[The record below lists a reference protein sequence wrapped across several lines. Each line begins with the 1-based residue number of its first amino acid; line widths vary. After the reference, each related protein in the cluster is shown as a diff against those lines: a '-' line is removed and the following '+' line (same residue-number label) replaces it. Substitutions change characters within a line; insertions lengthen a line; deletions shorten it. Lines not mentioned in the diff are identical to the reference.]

1 MNAELNAEWEA
12 DRKRINKIAARIYD
26 EEEECFDIW
35 EYACELEELATKYLF
50 RFATADKLRV
60 SAMKKLEEQK

>member
-1 MNAELNAEWEA
+1 MNAELTAEWEA

-26 EEEECFDIW
+26 EGEECFDIW

-50 RFATADKLRV
+50 RFSTAEHLRL
-60 SAMKKLEEQK
+60 AAYEALKEKQ